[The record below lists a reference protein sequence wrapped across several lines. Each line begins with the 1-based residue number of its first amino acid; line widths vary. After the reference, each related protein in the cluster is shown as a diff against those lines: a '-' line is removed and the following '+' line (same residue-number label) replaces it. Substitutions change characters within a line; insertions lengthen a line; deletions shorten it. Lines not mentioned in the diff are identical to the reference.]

1 MQYTLS
7 EFIMSSD
14 ENSEPQEQESHS
26 AEKTEK
32 KPECYVVPDS
42 VKPLVECC
50 KDFEAGRIDESTFF
64 ADALVKTGEF
74 MKFVKTKPKVES
86 P

>member
-1 MQYTLS
+1 M
-7 EFIMSSD
+7 SD
-14 ENSEPQEQESHS
+14 ENPEPQEQEPA
-26 AEKTEK
+26 AEKLIEK
-32 KPECYVVPDS
+32 KSDCYHVPES

-74 MKFVKTKPKVES
+74 MKFVKSRPKVES

>member
-1 MQYTLS
+1 MN
-7 EFIMSSD
+7 D
-14 ENSEPQEQESHS
+14 ENPESSEPHEEPVP
-26 AEKTEK
+26 EKIEK
-32 KPECYVVPDS
+32 KPDCYMVPDS

-74 MKFVKTKPKVES
+74 MKTVRSKKS